1 MNICLCNCD
10 WTAISAISNII
21 MTLIALGTL
30 IFSIYL
36 LFREKKLRQED
47 IRARL
52 DYSIIKY
59 QNAYY
64 LLVENVGKEMA
75 YDVSVGVKG
84 KIIEESIYSQV
95 RETFSRLENVKL
107 IIKPE
112 EKIYFFLCPDKLKRN
127 ARYIWRQTE
136 TIEDINQWVDKY
148 EKDEIHVTIQYNKK
162 YSSSHKFSIKNF
174 NYYGSTKILNP
185 LEQISGVISDMDL
198 YTLDEIKQHLSSIAS
213 TLEGLNHK
221 GKI

>member
-10 WTAISAISNII
+10 WSAISAISNII

-30 IFSIYL
+30 IFSICL

-112 EKIYFFLCPDKLKRN
+112 EKIHFFLCPDKLKRN
-127 ARYIWRQTE
+127 VRYTWRQTE
-136 TIEDINQWVDKY
+136 TIEDINQWIDKY

-162 YSSSHKFSIKNF
+162 YSLSHKFSIKNF

-221 GKI
+221 GKL

>member
-30 IFSIYL
+30 IFSICL

-112 EKIYFFLCPDKLKRN
+112 EKIHFFLCPDKLKRN
-127 ARYIWRQTE
+127 VRYIWRQTE

-162 YSSSHKFSIKNF
+162 YSLSHKFSIKNF
-174 NYYGSTKILNP
+174 NYYGSTKILNS

>member
-10 WTAISAISNII
+10 WSAISAISNII

-30 IFSIYL
+30 IFSICL

-95 RETFSRLENVKL
+95 RETFSSLENVKL

-112 EKIYFFLCPDKLKRN
+112 EKIHFFLCPDKLKRN
-127 ARYIWRQTE
+127 VRYIWRQTE
-136 TIEDINQWVDKY
+136 TIEDINQWIDKY

-162 YSSSHKFSIKNF
+162 YSLSHKFSIKNF

-221 GKI
+221 GKL

>member
-30 IFSIYL
+30 IFSICL

-95 RETFSRLENVKL
+95 RETFSRLENVK
-107 IIKPE
+107 
-112 EKIYFFLCPDKLKRN
+112 
-127 ARYIWRQTE
+127 
-136 TIEDINQWVDKY
+136 
-148 EKDEIHVTIQYNKK
+148 
-162 YSSSHKFSIKNF
+162 
-174 NYYGSTKILNP
+174 
-185 LEQISGVISDMDL
+185 
-198 YTLDEIKQHLSSIAS
+198 
-213 TLEGLNHK
+213 
-221 GKI
+221 

>member
-30 IFSIYL
+30 IFSICL

-75 YDVSVGVKG
+75 YDVCVGVKG
-84 KIIEESIYSQV
+84 KIIEDSIYSQV

-112 EKIYFFLCPDKLKRN
+112 EKIHFFLCPDKLKRN

-162 YSSSHKFSIKNF
+162 YSLSHKFSIKNF

-185 LEQISGVISDMDL
+185 LEHISGVISDMDL